1 MNRIKNILFLI
12 LLSSI
17 SWTQHF
23 QPAYQDELGEG
34 NPYLPMNFYI
44 SSAMIDDGNMTVGDE
59 IGIFDGDIC
68 VGASI
73 LDGEFN
79 GIIQVPASADD
90 PTTPEID
97 GFVNTL
103 ITYKLWDASEG
114 IEITDVESTYYD
126 ADGNIIDTVPTF
138 SAQGVAGV
146 SLTGSILSNDIS
158 LYTASY
164 NIHNIYPNPF
174 NSITNITYD
183 LPVNSKIKI
192 AVFDISGQK
201 VQSLLNSYQ
210 ISGYHSI
217 KWDASSLSSGLYIF
231 QLKTDNYIE
240 TRKITYLK

>member
-1 MNRIKNILFLI
+1 SMNRIKNILFLI

-126 ADGNIIDTVPTF
+126 SYGNIIDTAPTF
-138 SAQGVAGV
+138 AAQGIAGV
-146 SLTGSILSNDIS
+146 SLEGAT
-158 LYTASY
+158 
-164 NIHNIYPNPF
+164 PF
-174 NSITNITYD
+174 SITNGCD
-183 LPVNSKIKI
+183 LPDSDLGGGYLHLT
-192 AVFDISGQK
+192 ADGK
-201 VQSLLNSYQ
+201 VLYKSPEPIGGFQFNVD
-210 ISGYHSI
+210 GTTA
-217 KWDASSLSSGLYIF
+217 AS
-231 QLKTDNYIE
+231 
-240 TRKITYLK
+240 